1 MKLVSMMAILL
12 AGIVQVAM
20 AQTTK
25 KVLEQ
30 SALPTGDSK
39 TVNPSKLIALII
51 GSPEFQRK

>member
-1 MKLVSMMAILL
+1 MGLANQCVSTLL
-12 AGIVQVAM
+12 QNNI
-20 AQTTK
+20 TDNTR

-30 SALPTGDSK
+30 TALPAAGDSK